1 MLPLTRAPI
10 KPTFGVLPEGVG
22 FIDTVNL
29 AHGDFE
35 KAFDA
40 IKNTP
45 ALILDIRGYPK
56 GT

>member
-1 MLPLTRAPI
+1 
-10 KPTFGVLPEGVG
+10 VLKSGFG

-29 AHGDFE
+29 NPSNVD
-35 KAFDA
+35 KALEE

-56 GT
+56 GK